1 MIIQHNM
8 AALNMMTQ
16 LGVTNDRLKKA
27 AERLSSG
34 YKINRAADNAA
45 ALAISEKKRAQIRG
59 LQRAA
64 KNAQDGISFVQTGD
78 GAMSQI
84 GAMLHRMRELTVQA
98 LNDGVYE
105 PGDQAALQMEFDQ
118 LQSEIDRVNDQT
130 EFNKK
135 AVFEHYTNNYSVL
148 EGNRIWSQDQIHKI
162 DSSNS
167 SLTVKYVVAD
177 EDGNETEKELTLTV
191 PEGTYTT
198 QELMDEMDD
207 VVTAL
212 GDGADGLYL
221 EYSDGHMCNM
231 VLQDGKEVKD
241 VSGGLSYLFFDSFGG
256 NKSGAL
262 IGTTVFFPGDPLVVK
277 KGKNDDLHFR
287 IEYYDGRIEE
297 IDITVDEDLYSRDDM
312 IKWLNEKCVT
322 KSGKKLSDYKIR
334 ADKYDP
340 ASIQIGSDD
349 GLITGLKGNMF
360 EIDNEHFDSVFYDNT
375 KYGSAKEIPA
385 VFTGGNVLNSADINF
400 TKFNIAAGVNDTL
413 RIRV

>member
-177 EDGNETEKELTLTV
+177 EDGNETEKELTLRS
-191 PEGTYTT
+191 
-198 QELMDEMDD
+198 LR
-207 VVTAL
+207 
-212 GDGADGLYL
+212 
-221 EYSDGHMCNM
+221 GH
-231 VLQDGKEVKD
+231 
-241 VSGGLSYLFFDSFGG
+241 
-256 NKSGAL
+256 
-262 IGTTVFFPGDPLVVK
+262 
-277 KGKNDDLHFR
+277 
-287 IEYYDGRIEE
+287 
-297 IDITVDEDLYSRDDM
+297 
-312 IKWLNEKCVT
+312 
-322 KSGKKLSDYKIR
+322 
-334 ADKYDP
+334 
-340 ASIQIGSDD
+340 
-349 GLITGLKGNMF
+349 
-360 EIDNEHFDSVFYDNT
+360 
-375 KYGSAKEIPA
+375 IPRR
-385 VFTGGNVLNSADINF
+385 N
-400 TKFNIAAGVNDTL
+400 
-413 RIRV
+413 